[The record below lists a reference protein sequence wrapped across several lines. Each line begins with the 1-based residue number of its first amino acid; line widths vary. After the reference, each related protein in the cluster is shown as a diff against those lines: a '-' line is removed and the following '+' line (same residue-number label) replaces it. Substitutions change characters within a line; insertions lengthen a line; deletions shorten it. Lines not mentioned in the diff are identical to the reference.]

1 MLSVAHLCFFGTR
14 CRTSVKILRHS
25 APNGPGI
32 ESTLLFCGTFSR
44 RLSDIF
50 QLTMQTNFVCF
61 SDWAQPKFVEQL
73 WPLVVIKPVSFKSR
87 LCYQEQHQMRRRMW
101 SQAVSCIDPLSKC
114 CQQRFPNLVLL
125 TLFSAYTVRCRT
137 KVSRVFARVRQME
150 SKTPICFVV
159 HFSWRLSDIF

>member
-1 MLSVAHLCFFGTR
+1 MLSVTHFFFGTR

-25 APNGPGI
+25 TPNGV
-32 ESTLLFCGTFSR
+32 ESTLLFCGTFFQVVRHFSTNDVNKLRVLSR
-44 RLSDIF
+44 
-50 QLTMQTNFVCF
+50 
-61 SDWAQPKFVEQL
+61 AQPKFVEQL
-73 WPLVVIKPVSFKSR
+73 WPFVVIKPISFKSR
-87 LCYQEQHQMRRRMW
+87 LCYQEQHQMRRRVW

-125 TLFSAYTVRCRT
+125 TLFAVEP
-137 KVSRVFARVRQME
+137 VSRVFARVRQME